1 MLTDNWTTLLSELL
15 DGRSLTVAEA
25 SRAMTDIMNGDLSEA
40 RLAAFLVALRAK
52 GESVDEVV
60 GFRDAILSAALPLDV
75 STDAVDIVGSGG
87 DPIGV
92 INVSSIAAIVV
103 SAAGVPVIK
112 HGNRAASSKSGA
124 NDVLTSLGINIS
136 LEPDRVARVFAEI
149 AVTYI
154 NAMVFHPGFRNA
166 GPVRQDLAIPTIFNV
181 LGPLCNPARPEANA
195 LGMSNPARIPLAVGL
210 FQQRG
215 ATALVYRGED
225 GIDKITTTGHSK
237 VFEVSRGSVTEHDF
251 DPREVGFAYS
261 TIDEIRG
268 GTPDDNAALARTV
281 LVGEKNA
288 ARDIIVL
295 NSAAGIVAHRLS
307 KNPAERDRSFVERM
321 SEAVDVAAH
330 SIDSGAASAKLDA
343 WVAATK

>member
-1 MLTDNWTTLLSELL
+1 MTSETWPALLETIL

-25 SRAMTDIMNGDLSEA
+25 SRAMTSIMNGAVSEA

-60 GFRDAILSAALPLDV
+60 GFRDAILSAAVPLDV

-87 DPIGV
+87 DPVGV
-92 INVSSIAAIVV
+92 INVSSIAAMVV

-124 NDVLTSLGINIS
+124 NDVLTALGINIS
-136 LEPDRVARVFAEI
+136 LDAPDVARVFAEI
-149 AVTYI
+149 GVTFV

-261 TIDEIRG
+261 GIDDIRG
-268 GTPDDNAALARTV
+268 GTPDENATVARDVLA
-281 LVGEKNA
+281 GKPSA

-321 SEAVDVAAH
+321 ADAVQVATQ

-343 WVAATK
+343 WVAATN

>member
-1 MLTDNWTTLLSELL
+1 MTSDYWPTLLDAML
-15 DGRSLTVAEA
+15 DGKSMTVAEA
-25 SRAMTDIMNGDLSEA
+25 SRAMTDIMSGSVSEA
-40 RLAAFLVALRAK
+40 RLAAFLIALRAK
-52 GESVDEVV
+52 GETVDEVI
-60 GFRDAILSAALPLDV
+60 GFRDAILSVAMPLTV

-87 DPIGV
+87 DPVGV

-103 SAAGVPVIK
+103 AAADIPVIK

-124 NDVLTSLGINIS
+124 NDVLTSLGIDVS
-136 LEPDRVARVFAEI
+136 LDSARVARVFAEI
-149 AVTYI
+149 GVTFI

-166 GPVRQDLAIPTIFNV
+166 GPVRQELAISTIFNV

-225 GIDKITTTGHSK
+225 GIDKITTTGHSA

-251 DPREVGFAYS
+251 DPREIGFSYAF
-261 TIDEIRG
+261 IDDIRG
-268 GTPDDNAALARTV
+268 GTPDENAALAREV
-281 LVGEKNA
+281 LAGRPSA

-307 KNPAERDRSFVERM
+307 KNPDERDRSFVERM
-321 SEAVDVAAH
+321 AEAVGIAQQ

-343 WVAATK
+343 WVAATH